1 MGNSAI
7 YSLHHAGGKTADSL
21 NCISYSNR
29 NSSAMGHGRPASRTL
44 LLDTHTE
51 AEHTTGD
58 FGEDGRSK
66 ALSQPCCFQKKGHRG
81 ALDDLTAFD
90 VIPQLVDYL
99 ETDHRVEVQC
109 RILKLLTVVMQA
121 SNEGKKRVVDAK
133 ACPIFI
139 KLLASDSRK
148 VASNAVWAL
157 KTVTD
162 NRTYREVVIELGI
175 VQQLIC
181 LIGRDVSED
190 ITFKSKVFLCISNL
204 LANGHSSSLAL
215 STVCLAEIQ
224 QLLMDPYNTVM
235 YDACLL
241 LRKLIFTG
249 VITISQLK
257 KLRVVDRLVAIVN
270 TLKDN
275 RYGTLLG
282 ALYVLEA
289 IAVFQSQ
296 AAIDHDALSALRRL
310 LVLNDH
316 LKLPADA
323 IVLATRIFR
332 YIVAGNT
339 ERLQIVLD
347 RGWVALIVKTFQTED
362 LNVQNEAAIAINDLS
377 CTCSDY
383 PTALRFQQDILP
395 GLADSIIYYQRSSIA
410 DAAGQIL
417 MRFLVNI
424 SRIVATPEQ
433 RAALCTFLNE
443 LKLTEQ
449 LKKMKQQGDVLST
462 YIAASWLD

>member
-1 MGNSAI
+1 
-7 YSLHHAGGKTADSL
+7 
-21 NCISYSNR
+21 
-29 NSSAMGHGRPASRTL
+29 
-44 LLDTHTE
+44 
-51 AEHTTGD
+51 
-58 FGEDGRSK
+58 
-66 ALSQPCCFQKKGHRG
+66 
-81 ALDDLTAFD
+81 
-90 VIPQLVDYL
+90 
-99 ETDHRVEVQC
+99 
-109 RILKLLTVVMQA
+109 MQA